1 MTIHVPPR
9 TIGILG
15 GGQLARMLAL
25 AGYPLGLRF
34 VCLDPS
40 PDAPAGDVAD
50 LIVGEYTD
58 PQAMS
63 RFVER
68 IDVVTYEFENIP
80 IACVEHIAA
89 SHPVHPHPAALRTA
103 QDRLAEKE
111 CFVRCGLPVHPF
123 AAPSSRQEFMQAV
136 ERLGLP
142 CVVKTRRLGY
152 DGKGQ
157 SVVRSLAQAAD
168 VWEELGRAL
177 LLVEAF
183 VPFVSECSLIG
194 VRSTAGEVRF
204 YPWTA
209 NVHVGGILRT
219 SIAPL
224 THVPEEWR
232 LAAEATAAT
241 MMHDF
246 GYVGV
251 LAIEFFVTPTG
262 LLTNEMAPR
271 VHNSG
276 HWTMDAGLTSQFE
289 NHIRAVAGLP
299 LGSTTLRGC
308 AGMVNIIGEAPTA
321 HAALALSDRHRLHL
335 YGKDPRP
342 GRKLGH
348 VNVFGTSL
356 EDVLEDVRMAST
368 LAGAKPERPCA

>member
-1 MTIHVPPR
+1 MTPHSPPR

-25 AGYPLGLRF
+25 AGYPLGLKF

-40 PDAPAGDVAD
+40 PYAPAADVAD
-50 LIVGEYTD
+50 LIVGDYSDAEAT
-58 PQAMS
+58 A
-63 RFVER
+63 RFIER
-68 IDVVTYEFENIP
+68 ADVVTYEFENIP
-80 IACVEHIAA
+80 IACIDHIAA
-89 SHPVHPHPAALRTA
+89 SRTVHPSPAALRSA
-103 QDRLAEKE
+103 QDRLTEKE
-111 CFVRCGLPVHPF
+111 TFVRSGLPVHPF
-123 AAPSSRQEFMQAV
+123 AAPTSRQEFMDAITT
-136 ERLGLP
+136 LGVP

-157 SVVRSLAQAAD
+157 SIVRNAEQAER
-168 VWEELGRAL
+168 VWNELGRVP

-183 VPFVSECSLIG
+183 VPFTGECSLIS
-194 VRSTAGEVRF
+194 VRSVSGDVRF

-209 NVHVGGILRT
+209 NVHEGGILRT
-219 SIAPL
+219 SVAPH
-224 THVPEEWR
+224 TDIPQAWR
-232 LAAEATAAT
+232 TAAEETAAK
-241 MMHDF
+241 MMNEV

-251 LAIEFFVTPTG
+251 LAIEFFITPTG

-299 LGSTTLRGC
+299 LGSTALNGW
-308 AGMVNIIGEAPTA
+308 AGMVNLIGEAPTA
-321 HAALALSDRHRLHL
+321 HDALALSGRHRLHL
-335 YGKDPRP
+335 YGKEPRP

-348 VNVFGTSL
+348 VNVAGSTR
-356 EDVLEDVRMAST
+356 EAVLADMKLAST
-368 LAGAKPERPCA
+368 LPGATMGRS